1 MQNNKTLY
9 YLLFYSYI
17 ITIKIF
23 LDISGIWNKKLIRNF
38 KIILYYFILYI
49 KIISICSFYKLMKY

>member
-38 KIILYYFILYI
+38 KIILYI

>member
-38 KIILYYFILYI
+38 KIILYYI
-49 KIISICSFYKLMKY
+49 